1 MSFSLPFILQF
12 IPFALMFY
20 MAIEIYLRNSRSFQH
35 LLTMQ
40 LFLAL
45 SMLFLS
51 EFFIHVLS
59 EQYAEMASRYM
70 KLLSS
75 FFMMTYGMYFIKS
88 FTAASR
94 YSILAHAVSLLPL
107 LAIPLLVLAPETFAV
122 KVVPGVGI
130 WKMDEFSPSLQ
141 WLLMGVGTYAV
152 IIFFIRLVLVYRRI
166 HARDDLVLEKK
177 RIRIVQYGAF
187 ATVVWAVL
195 CQILYP
201 QLDLGDIGLPLGTI
215 SSYGV
220 FFLAWSIRYAMVN
233 YEFLMSTGRRYERL
247 FDLSPNGIALLDDRG
262 RLVEANGAF
271 LRMLGEEP
279 NSRSWKHEPIMN
291 YLVFDKS
298 TDDQRR
304 LRECFALKE
313 RAFFELVIRNRR
325 LRSYTL
331 QLDVDSFEM
340 EGQIWTFVMAK
351 DVTSQKESERK
362 LEYLAYHDPLTGIGN
377 RSRFYERLEDELR
390 KPARPDRMI
399 AVLLIDLDQFKW
411 INDTMGHSA
420 GDELLQAVAKR
431 LTDEPLPEGSTI
443 ARMGGDEFVILM
455 PSIRSE
461 DEAKQYAAGLIE
473 RFNAPFDLQGRAFR
487 MTISMGISLAPR
499 DGEDAESIL
508 RSADSAMYA
517 AKKAGRNQ
525 YLMFK
530 PTQQASAERAL
541 SLMNGLSAAMER
553 GEFELHYQPQT
564 ELRSGRM
571 IGVEALLRW
580 HSAELGSVSPAA
592 FIPIAEETGAIVP
605 IGDWVLRSA
614 LTQGKRWLSEG
625 HADLVVSVN
634 LSARQLREPGIAERI
649 AVILAE
655 HDYPARNLCL
665 EITESSAMVD
675 PVDTLRVCQEIVAL
689 GVTLAIDDF
698 GTGYSSLS
706 MISRF
711 PFRIVKIDKSLVRD
725 IGLSRKDA
733 AVIRTIV
740 KLSHHLEMRVLAE
753 GVETEEQERML
764 RRFGCQESQ
773 GYLRGK
779 PMPAEAIDRLLRDD
793 GQGTAKEETLA

>member
-1 MSFSLPFILQF
+1 MSLFLPFILQF
-12 IPFALMFY
+12 FPFALLFY
-20 MAIEIYLRNSRSFQH
+20 MAIEIYLRNPRSIQH
-35 LLTMQ
+35 ILTMQ
-40 LFLAL
+40 MVLSL
-45 SMLFLS
+45 SMLFLG
-51 EFFIHVLS
+51 EFFIHILP
-59 EQYAEMASRYM
+59 EQLDEMASRYI

-75 FFMMTYGMYFIKS
+75 FFMMAYGLYFMTTFVRTSKYIVLS
-88 FTAASR
+88 HVA
-94 YSILAHAVSLLPL
+94 SLLPL
-107 LAIPLLVLAPETFAV
+107 VGVPLIVFAPSLFDITIAA
-122 KVVPGVGI
+122 GDSY
-130 WKMDEFSPSLQ
+130 WKIDEFSPPLD
-141 WLLMGVGTYAV
+141 WLLIAAGSYAV
-152 IIFFIRLVLVYRRI
+152 IVFMFRLVVVYRRI
-166 HARDDLVLEKK
+166 QARQDLVLEKK
-177 RIRIVQYGAF
+177 RIRIVLLGAIG
-187 ATVVWAVL
+187 TVAWAIICQVL
-195 CQILYP
+195 FPLFN
-201 QLDLGDIGLPLGTI
+201 LMHDWLPLGTV

-220 FFLAWSIRYAMVN
+220 FFLAWAIRYAMVN
-233 YEFLMSTGRRYERL
+233 YEFLMSNSRRYERL
-247 FDLSPNGIALLDDRG
+247 FDLSPNGITLLDDRG

-271 LRMLGEEP
+271 LLMLGEDP
-279 NSRSWKHEPIMN
+279 DSRSWKNKPIME

-325 LRSYTL
+325 LQSYTIE
-331 QLDVDSFEM
+331 LDVDSFEM

-377 RSRFYERLEDELR
+377 RRQFYERLEEELSR
-390 KPARPDRMI
+390 PARRDRMT

-420 GDELLQAVAKR
+420 GDELLQAVAGR
-431 LTDEPLPEGSTI
+431 LLDEPLPRESSV
-443 ARMGGDEFVILM
+443 ARMGGDEFVVLL
-455 PSIRSE
+455 PSISSE
-461 DEAKQYAAGLIE
+461 TEAEQYAAGLIDS
-473 RFNAPFDLQGRAFR
+473 FSAPFILQEREFR
-487 MTISMGISLAPR
+487 ITMSMGISLAPR

-541 SLMNGLSAAMER
+541 SLMNGLSTAMER
-553 GEFELHYQPQT
+553 GEFTLHYQPQT
-564 ELRSGRM
+564 ELRSSRM

-614 LTQGKRWLSEG
+614 LTQGKRWLDAG
-625 HADLVVSVN
+625 HDDLVVSVN
-634 LSARQLREPGIAERI
+634 LSARQLREPGLAQRI
-649 AVILAE
+649 AAILAE

-698 GTGYSSLS
+698 GTGFSSLS

-764 RRFGCQESQ
+764 RRFGCHESQ
-773 GYLRGK
+773 GYFRGK
-779 PMPAEAIDRLLRDD
+779 PMPAEAIDRLLR
-793 GQGTAKEETLA
+793 KEDEG

>member
-1 MSFSLPFILQF
+1 MSFLLPFILQF
-12 IPFALMFY
+12 IPFTLLFY
-20 MAIEIYLRNSRSFQH
+20 MAIEIYLRNPRSFQH

-45 SMLFLS
+45 SMLFLG
-51 EFFIHVLS
+51 EFFIHLLP
-59 EQYAEMASRYM
+59 EQYAEMASRYI

-75 FFMMTYGMYFIKS
+75 FFMMTYGMYFMKS

-94 YSILAHAVSLLPL
+94 YSILSHAISLLPL
-107 LAIPLLVLAPETFAV
+107 IAVPLLVFAPATFGIE
-122 KVVPGVGI
+122 VVPAVGI
-130 WKMDEFSPSLQ
+130 WKMDEFSPPLQ
-141 WLLMGVGTYAV
+141 WLLMGMGTYAV
-152 IIFFIRLVLVYRRI
+152 TIFLIRLIMVYRRI

-177 RIRIVQYGAF
+177 RIRIVQFGAL

-195 CQILYP
+195 CQFVYP
-201 QLDLGDIGLPLGTI
+201 HFATADKGLPLGTV

-220 FFLAWSIRYAMVN
+220 LFLAWSIRYAMVN

-247 FDLSPNGIALLDDRG
+247 FDLSPNGISLLDDRG
-262 RLVEANGAF
+262 RMVEANGAF

-279 NSRSWKHEPIMN
+279 DSRSWKNMPIMD
-291 YLVFDKS
+291 YLVFDRN
-298 TDDQRR
+298 TDDKRR
-304 LRECFALKE
+304 LRECFAFKE
-313 RAFFELVIRNRR
+313 RAFFEIVIRNRR
-325 LRSYTL
+325 LQSYTVEV
-331 QLDVDSFEM
+331 DVDSFEM

-377 RSRFYERLEDELR
+377 RRQFYERLEDELK
-390 KPARPDRMI
+390 KPAHRDRMT

-420 GDELLQAVAKR
+420 GDGLLQAVAKR
-431 LTDEPLPEGSTI
+431 LLDEPLPEESSI
-443 ARMGGDEFVILM
+443 ARMGGDEFVILL

-461 DEAKQYAAGLIE
+461 NEAKHYAAGLIG
-473 RFNAPFDLQGRAFR
+473 RFNAPFVLQERSFR
-487 MTISMGISLAPR
+487 ITISMGISLAPR

-541 SLMNGLSAAMER
+541 SLMNGLSTAMER

-564 ELRSGRM
+564 ELRTGRM

-580 HSAELGSVSPAA
+580 RSAELGSVSPAA

-625 HADLVVSVN
+625 HADLVISVN
-634 LSARQLREPGIAERI
+634 LSARQLREPGIAQRI
-649 AVILAE
+649 AAILAE

-689 GVTLAIDDF
+689 GITLAIDDF

-779 PMPAEAIDRLLRDD
+779 PMPAEAIDRLLREE
-793 GQGTAKEETLA
+793 GQATAREGT

>member
-1 MSFSLPFILQF
+1 MSFMLPFILQF
-12 IPFALMFY
+12 IPFTLLFY
-20 MAIEIYLRNSRSFQH
+20 MAIEIYLRNPRSFQH

-45 SMLFLS
+45 SMLFLG
-51 EFFIHVLS
+51 EFFIHLLP
-59 EQYAEMASRYM
+59 EQYAEMASRYI

-75 FFMMTYGMYFIKS
+75 FFMMTYGMYFMKS

-94 YSILAHAVSLLPL
+94 YSILSHAISLLPL
-107 LAIPLLVLAPETFAV
+107 TAVPLLVFAPATFGIKIVSA
-122 KVVPGVGI
+122 VGI
-130 WKMDEFSPSLQ
+130 WKMDEFSPPLQ
-141 WLLMGVGTYAV
+141 WLLMGMGIYAV
-152 IIFFIRLVLVYRRI
+152 TIFLIRLIMVYRRI

-177 RIRIVQYGAF
+177 RIRIVQFGAI

-195 CQILYP
+195 CQIVYP
-201 QLDLGDIGLPLGTI
+201 QFAIVDRGLPLGTV

-220 FFLAWSIRYAMVN
+220 LFLAWSIRYAMVN

-262 RLVEANGAF
+262 RMVEANGAF
-271 LRMLGEEP
+271 LQMLGVEP
-279 NSRSWKHEPIMN
+279 DSRSWKNMPIMD
-291 YLVFDKS
+291 YLVFDRN
-298 TDDQRR
+298 TDDRRR
-304 LRECFALKE
+304 LRECFAFKE
-313 RAFFELVIRNRR
+313 RAFFEIVIRNRR
-325 LRSYTL
+325 LQSYTVEV
-331 QLDVDSFEM
+331 DVDSFEM

-351 DVTSQKESERK
+351 DVTAQKESERK

-377 RSRFYERLEDELR
+377 RSRFYERLEDELK
-390 KPARPDRMI
+390 KPAKQDRMT

-420 GDELLQAVAKR
+420 GDGLLQAVAKR
-431 LTDEPLPEGSTI
+431 LLDGPLPEESSI
-443 ARMGGDEFVILM
+443 ARMGGDEFVILL

-461 DEAKQYAAGLIE
+461 SEAKHYAAELIE
-473 RFNAPFDLQGRAFR
+473 RFNAPFVLQERAFR
-487 MTISMGISLAPR
+487 ITISMGISLAPR

-541 SLMNGLSAAMER
+541 SLMNGLSTAMER

-564 ELRSGRM
+564 ELRTGRM

-580 HSAELGSVSPAA
+580 RSAELGNVSPAA

-625 HADLVVSVN
+625 HADLVISVN
-634 LSARQLREPGIAERI
+634 LSARQLREPGIAQRI
-649 AVILAE
+649 AAILAE

-689 GVTLAIDDF
+689 GITLAIDDF

-779 PMPAEAIDRLLRDD
+779 PMPAEAIDRLLREE
-793 GQGTAKEETLA
+793 GQATAREGI

>member
-1 MSFSLPFILQF
+1 MSFLLPFILQF
-12 IPFALMFY
+12 IPFTLLFY
-20 MAIEIYLRNSRSFQH
+20 MAIEIYLRNVRSFQH

-45 SMLFLS
+45 SMLFLG
-51 EFFIHVLS
+51 EFFIHLLP
-59 EQYAEMASRYM
+59 EQYAEMASRYI

-75 FFMMTYGMYFIKS
+75 FFMMTYGMYFMKS

-94 YSILAHAVSLLPL
+94 YSILSHAVSLLPL
-107 LAIPLLVLAPETFAV
+107 LAIPLLVFAPETFSIE
-122 KVVPGVGI
+122 VVPGVGI
-130 WKMDEFSPSLQ
+130 WKMDVFGPSLR

-152 IIFFIRLVLVYRRI
+152 AVFLVRLILVYRRI

-177 RIRIVQYGAF
+177 RIRTVQYGAF

-195 CQILYP
+195 CQIMYP
-201 QLDLGDIGLPLGTI
+201 LFGIADIGLPLGTV
-215 SSYGV
+215 STYGV
-220 FFLAWSIRYAMVN
+220 LFLAMSIRYAMVN

-247 FDLSPNGIALLDDRG
+247 FDLSPNGISLLDDRG

-279 NSRSWKHEPIMN
+279 DSRSWKNRPIMEF
-291 YLVFDKS
+291 LVFDRG
-298 TDDQRR
+298 TDDRRR
-304 LRECFALKE
+304 LRECFAFKE
-313 RAFFELVIRNRR
+313 RAFFEIVIRNRR
-325 LRSYTL
+325 LQSYTVE
-331 QLDVDSFEM
+331 LDVDSFEM

-351 DVTSQKESERK
+351 DVTAQKESERK

-377 RSRFYERLEDELR
+377 RRQFYERLEDALK
-390 KPARPDRMI
+390 KPTQRDRMT

-420 GDELLQAVAKR
+420 GDELLQTVARR
-431 LTDEPLPEGSTI
+431 LLDEPLPQESSI
-443 ARMGGDEFVILM
+443 ARMGGDEFVVLM
-455 PSIRSE
+455 PSVRTE

-473 RFNAPFDLQGRAFR
+473 RFNAPFVLQDRSFR
-487 MTISMGISLAPR
+487 ITISMGISLAPR
-499 DGEDAESIL
+499 DGVDAESIL

-541 SLMNGLSAAMER
+541 SLMNGLSTAMER

-580 HSAELGSVSPAA
+580 HSAELGTVSPAA

-614 LTQGKRWLSEG
+614 LTQGKRWLNEG
-625 HADLVVSVN
+625 HSDLVISVN
-634 LSARQLREPGIAERI
+634 LSARQLREPGIAQRI
-649 AVILAE
+649 AAILAE
-655 HDYPARNLCL
+655 HDYPAGNLCL

-675 PVDTLRVCQEIVAL
+675 PVDTLRVCREIVAL
-689 GVTLAIDDF
+689 GITLAIDDF

-779 PMPAEAIDRLLRDD
+779 PMPADAIDRLLREDK
-793 GQGTAKEETLA
+793 QNTAKEGT